1 MADATQIAHEQG
13 YFDHAAECRER
24 SRATLIAAPA
34 SAAVGKGSAV
44 KRMADEYLARMA
56 GPDEA
61 VAVGRF
67 ETQDQTLYVGKRR
80 ISDDDGEPLVI
91 NWQAPAAAPFY
102 EATFDEPIGVLR
114 TRSFTTEKNR
124 VLDFDETVFADL
136 AGRVAALTGNEDL
149 GINDTVLRDLD
160 EDRTG
165 EMRDIVQTIHASQYH
180 LIRQPLDRLLIVQGG
195 PGTGKSV
202 VALHRVSWLLFNE
215 EGLAPSDVL
224 VIGPN
229 PTFTKYISSVLPGLG
244 DHDVQHN
251 DILSLGPQRSDGR
264 QEDRETAELKG
275 FDGMVGLLE
284 RALRLRIR
292 LLPDGTRL
300 EIVPGVALG
309 AAEVNQ
315 AVSAAIDAASYNSG
329 RQQFRAWVE
338 RTARNA
344 ARHRE
349 ALTATMFDNAVERV
363 WPALTPQSFLQELL
377 GSRERLTVA
386 AGDEFRA
393 GDINRLYRQAAE
405 RISDEQWSDS
415 DVALLDEAEL
425 LIRGS
430 SGLGAFRHIVVDEA
444 QDLSPMQLRSI
455 RRRST
460 TGSLTLVGDLA
471 QATSPW
477 AHDTWDSIANQLR
490 QDAPVEQHT
499 LELGYRVPRQ
509 IYELA
514 AQLLPFAAPKI
525 TPPRAIREGPSEP
538 AIVEVDRDDIA
549 KSAVDAAR
557 EYAGRGLF
565 VGIVC
570 PEALHDDVVDQLRR
584 QGVSFADTAE
594 GKLGK
599 SINLVSPTGS
609 KGLEFD
615 AAIVVE
621 PELIGGHDPVGLRAL
636 YVALTRTT
644 RYLTIVH
651 TGVVLPLPSPEP
663 TPRTAD
669 EPRQSGVSAKTVPVS
684 GDDTLTVSTPQP
696 NRIAAGIAVTFAEE
710 IRSSTNPELWPAIL
724 EELRHQLGLL
734 EQQ

>member
-1 MADATQIAHEQG
+1 LADATQIAVEQD
-13 YFDHAAECRER
+13 YFDRAAECRER
-24 SRATLIAAPA
+24 SRETLIAAA
-34 SAAVGKGSAV
+34 GSTAGTKDAAEV
-44 KRMADEYLARMA
+44 KKWADGRVARMG

-61 VAVGRF
+61 VAIGRF
-67 ETQDQTLYVGKRR
+67 ETEDGTLYVGKHL
-80 ISDDDGEPLVI
+80 ISDADGEALVI
-91 NWQAPAAAPFY
+91 NWKAPAAAPFY
-102 EATFDEPIGVLR
+102 EARFDEPVGVLR
-114 TRSFTTEKNR
+114 KRDFRTEKNR

-136 AGRVAALTGNEDL
+136 AGRVAALTSNEHD
-149 GINDTVLRDLD
+149 GINDTVLRELD
-160 EDRTG
+160 ERRTD

-215 EGLAPSDVL
+215 KSLKPSDVL

-244 DHDVQHN
+244 DHDVQHR

-264 QEDRETAELKG
+264 EEDRETAELKG
-275 FDGMVGLLE
+275 SGGMAGLLE

-292 LLPDGTRL
+292 PLPDGMRL

-309 AAEVNQ
+309 TAEVNQ
-315 AVSAAIDAASYNSG
+315 AASAIGAASFNSG
-329 RQQFRAWVE
+329 RQQFRVWVE
-338 RTARNA
+338 QAVGNVTRRSG
-344 ARHRE
+344 
-349 ALTATMFDNAVERV
+349 ALTAAMFDNAVERV

-377 GSRERLTVA
+377 GSRDRLTAA

-393 GDINRLYRQAAE
+393 GDINRLYRQAAG
-405 RISDEQWSDS
+405 RISDERWSDS
-415 DVALLDEAEL
+415 DVALLDEADL

-430 SGLGAFRHIVVDEA
+430 GDAYRHIVVDEA

-455 RRRST
+455 KRRST

-471 QATSPW
+471 QATSPS
-477 AHDTWDSIANQLR
+477 APGTWDLIADQLR
-490 QDAPVEQHT
+490 KDAPVELHT

-514 AQLLPFAAPKI
+514 AQLLPFAAPSIK
-525 TPPRAIREGPSEP
+525 PPRAIREGPSEP
-538 AIVEVDRDDIA
+538 ALDEVDRDDTA

-570 PEALHDDVVDQLRR
+570 PEALHDDVAGQLKS
-584 QGVSFADTAE
+584 QGVAFADAAE
-594 GKLGK
+594 GKLGT
-599 SINLVSPTGS
+599 SINLVSPTRS

-615 AAIVVE
+615 AAVVVE
-621 PELIGGHDPVGLRAL
+621 PELIAGHDQVGLRTL

-651 TGVVLPLPSPEP
+651 TGVALPLPSAGP
-663 TPRTAD
+663 TARTTD
-669 EPRQSGVSAKTVPVS
+669 EPGQSGVSAKTVPVAEA
-684 GDDTLTVSTPQP
+684 DTSTISTPRP
-696 NRIAAGIAVTFAEE
+696 NRFAAAIAGPLSDD
-710 IRSSTNPELWPAIL
+710 IRSSAQPELWPAIL
-724 EELRHQLGLL
+724 EELRRQLGIK

>member
-1 MADATQIAHEQG
+1 MADATQIAVEQE

-34 SAAVGKGSAV
+34 NAAGPIASESAV

-61 VAVGRF
+61 VAIGRF
-67 ETQDQTLYVGKRR
+67 ETEDETLYVGKRR

-91 NWQAPAAAPFY
+91 NWQAQAAAPFY
-102 EATFDEPIGVLR
+102 RATFDEPIGVLR
-114 TRSFTTEKNR
+114 KRSFTTEKNR

-136 AGRVAALTGNEDL
+136 ADRVAELTSNEHL

-215 EGLAPSDVL
+215 ESLAPSDVL

-244 DHDVQHN
+244 DHDVHHR

-264 QEDRETAELKG
+264 EEDRETAELKG

-292 LLPDGTRL
+292 PLPDGTRL

-309 AAEVNQ
+309 TAEVNQ

-338 RTARNA
+338 RAARNA
-344 ARHRE
+344 TRRPE
-349 ALTATMFDNAVERV
+349 ALTATIFDNAVERV

-377 GSRERLTVA
+377 GSRERLTAA

-405 RISDEQWSDS
+405 RISDERWSDS

-430 SGLGAFRHIVVDEA
+430 SGGAYRHIVVDEA

-455 RRRST
+455 KRRST

-471 QATSPW
+471 QATNPW
-477 AHDTWDSIANQLR
+477 APDTWDSIADQLR
-490 QDAPVEQHT
+490 KDAPVAQHT

-514 AQLLPFAAPKI
+514 ARLLPFAAPNI

-538 AIVEVDRDDIA
+538 TIVEVDRDDTA

-570 PEALHDDVVDQLRR
+570 PEALHDDVVDQLKR
-584 QGVSFADTAE
+584 QGVSFADAAE
-594 GKLGK
+594 GKLGT

-621 PELIGGHDPVGLRAL
+621 PELIAGHDPVGLRTL

-663 TPRTAD
+663 TARTAD

-684 GDDTLTVSTPQP
+684 GVDTSTVSTPRP
-696 NRIAAGIAVTFAEE
+696 NRIAAGIAVTLAED
-710 IRSSTNPELWPAIL
+710 IRSSTKPELWPAIL
-724 EELRHQLGLL
+724 EELRRQLGL
-734 EQQ
+734 

>member
-1 MADATQIAHEQG
+1 M
-13 YFDHAAECRER
+13 
-24 SRATLIAAPA
+24 
-34 SAAVGKGSAV
+34 
-44 KRMADEYLARMA
+44 KRTADELLARM
-56 GPDEA
+56 GGSDEA
-61 VAVGRF
+61 VAIGRF
-67 ETQDQTLYVGKRR
+67 ETESETMYVGKRR
-80 ISDDDGEPLVI
+80 ISDDDGGEGLVI

-102 EATFDEPIGVLR
+102 RATFDEPIGVLR
-114 TRSFTTEKNR
+114 RRSYTTEKNH

-136 AGRVAALTGNEDL
+136 AGRVAALTSSEHD

-215 EGLAPSDVL
+215 KSLAPSDVL

-229 PTFTKYISSVLPGLG
+229 QTFTKYISSVLPGLG
-244 DHDVQHN
+244 DHDVHHR

-264 QEDRETAELKG
+264 EEDRETAELKG

-292 LLPDGTRL
+292 PLPDGTRL
-300 EIVPGVALG
+300 EIVPGVALR
-309 AAEVNQ
+309 AAGVNQ

-338 RTARNA
+338 RAVRNVT
-344 ARHRE
+344 RRPE
-349 ALTATMFDNAVERV
+349 VLTATIFDNAVERI

-377 GSRERLTVA
+377 GSRERLTAA
-386 AGDEFRA
+386 AGDDFRA

-405 RISDEQWSDS
+405 RISDERWSDS

-430 SGLGAFRHIVVDEA
+430 SGFGAYGHIVVDEA

-455 RRRST
+455 KRRSA
-460 TGSLTLVGDLA
+460 TGSMTLVGDLA
-471 QATSPW
+471 QATNLW
-477 AHDTWDSIANQLR
+477 APDTWDSIANQLR
-490 QDAPVEQHT
+490 KDAPVAQHT

-514 AQLLPFAAPKI
+514 AQLLPFAAPNI

-538 AIVEVDRDDIA
+538 AIVEVNRDDTA

-557 EYAGRGLF
+557 DYAGRGLF
-565 VGIVC
+565 VGIIC
-570 PEALHDDVVDQLRR
+570 PEALHDDVVGQLKR

-594 GKLGK
+594 GKLGT
-599 SINLVSPTGS
+599 SINLVSPAGS

-621 PELIGGHDPVGLRAL
+621 PKLIAGHDPDPVGFRTL

-663 TPRTAD
+663 TARTAD
-669 EPRQSGVSAKTVPVS
+669 EPRQSGVSAQTVPGAGV
-684 GDDTLTVSTPQP
+684 DTLTLSTPRP
-696 NRIAAGIAVTFAEE
+696 NCIAAAIAVTLAED
-710 IRSSTNPELWPAIL
+710 IRSSTKPELWPAIL
-724 EELRHQLGLL
+724 EELRRQLGL
-734 EQQ
+734 

>member
-1 MADATQIAHEQG
+1 MADATQLAVEQE
-13 YFDHAAECRER
+13 YFDHAGDCRER

-34 SAAVGKGSAV
+34 SAAGPIAGMSAV
-44 KRMADEYLARMA
+44 KRSTDKYLDRIP

-61 VAVGRF
+61 VAHGRF
-67 ETQDQTLYVGKRR
+67 ETEDETLYVGKRR

-91 NWQAPAAAPFY
+91 SWKAPAAAPFY
-102 EATFDEPIGVLR
+102 RATFDEPVGVLR
-114 TRSFTTEKNR
+114 KRDFRTEKNR

-136 AGRVAALTGNEDL
+136 ADRVAALTSNEHL

-165 EMRDIVQTIHASQYH
+165 EMRDIVQTIHASQYD
-180 LIRQPLDRLLIVQGG
+180 LIRQPLNRLLIVQGG

-215 EGLAPSDVL
+215 ESLAPSDVL

-229 PTFTKYISSVLPGLG
+229 PTFTRYISSVLPGLG
-244 DHDVQHN
+244 DHDVQHR
-251 DILSLGPQRSDGR
+251 DILSLGPQRSNGR
-264 QEDRETAELKG
+264 EEDRETAELKG
-275 FDGMVGLLE
+275 FEGMVGLLE
-284 RALRLRIR
+284 RALRLRVR
-292 LLPDGTRL
+292 PLPEGTRL

-309 AAEVNQ
+309 TAEVNQ
-315 AVSAAIDAASYNSG
+315 AVGSAIDAGSYNSG

-338 RTARNA
+338 RA
-344 ARHRE
+344 ARSSTRNPE
-349 ALTATMFDNAVERV
+349 ALTATSFDNAVERV

-377 GSRERLTVA
+377 GSRERLTAA

-405 RISDEQWSDS
+405 RISDERWSDS

-430 SGLGAFRHIVVDEA
+430 SGFGAFGHIVVDEA

-455 RRRST
+455 KRRSSS
-460 TGSLTLVGDLA
+460 GSLTLVGDLA
-471 QATSPW
+471 QATNPW
-477 AHDTWDSIANQLR
+477 APDTWDSIADQLR
-490 QDAPVEQHT
+490 KDAPVEQHT

-514 AQLLPFAAPKI
+514 AQLLPFAAPNV

-538 AIVEVDRDDIA
+538 TVVEVDRDDTA

-557 EYAGRGLF
+557 DYAGRGLF

-570 PEALHDDVVDQLRR
+570 PEALHDDVVDQLKS
-584 QGVSFADTAE
+584 QGVSFADAAE
-594 GKLGK
+594 GKLGT

-621 PELIGGHDPVGLRAL
+621 PELIAGDDQVGLRTL

-651 TGVVLPLPSPEP
+651 TGQVLPLLSSKP
-663 TPRTAD
+663 TARPTD
-669 EPRQSGVSAKTVPVS
+669 EPEQSAMSAKAVPVS
-684 GDDTLTVSTPQP
+684 RVDTLTVPTLRP
-696 NRIAAGIAVTFAEE
+696 NRIATAIAGPLADD
-710 IRSSTNPELWPAIL
+710 IRSSAQPELWSAIL
-724 EELRHQLGLL
+724 EELRRQLGL
-734 EQQ
+734 

>member
-1 MADATQIAHEQG
+1 VADSTQLAVEQE

-24 SRATLIAAPA
+24 SRAALIDAPA
-34 SAAVGKGSAV
+34 NTAGPIAGSAEM
-44 KRMADEYLARMA
+44 KREIEKLLAKIG

-61 VAVGRF
+61 VAIGRF
-67 ETQDQTLYVGKRR
+67 ETEYETLYVGKRR
-80 ISDDDGEPLVI
+80 ISDDDGEALVI
-91 NWQAPAAAPFY
+91 NWQAPAADPFY
-102 EATFDEPIGVLR
+102 RATFDKPLGVLR
-114 TRSFTTEKNR
+114 KRDFKTEKNR

-136 AGRVAALTGNEDL
+136 AGRVAELTSNEHL

-160 EDRTG
+160 EHRTG
-165 EMRDIVQTIHASQYH
+165 EMRDIVQTIHASQYD
-180 LIRQPLDRLLIVQGG
+180 LIRQPLDQLLIVQGG

-215 EGLAPSDVL
+215 KSLKPSDVL

-244 DHDVQHN
+244 DHDVHHK
-251 DILSLGPQRSDGR
+251 DILSLGPQHSHGR
-264 QEDRETAELKG
+264 EEDRETAELKG
-275 FDGMVGLLE
+275 YEGMVGLLE

-292 LLPDGTRL
+292 ELPDGTRL
-300 EIVPGVALG
+300 EIVPGLALH
-309 AAEVNQ
+309 AAGVNQ
-315 AVSAAIDAASYNSG
+315 AVSAAVDATSYNSG
-329 RQQFRAWVE
+329 RQRFRAWVE
-338 RTARNA
+338 QSARNA
-344 ARHRE
+344 TQRPE
-349 ALTATMFDNAVERV
+349 ALTATIFDNAVERV

-377 GSRERLTVA
+377 GSRDRLTAA
-386 AGDEFRA
+386 AGDDFLA
-393 GDINRLYRQAAE
+393 GDINRLYRQAAG
-405 RISDEQWSDS
+405 RISDERWSDG

-430 SGLGAFRHIVVDEA
+430 SGGAYRHIVVDEA

-455 RRRST
+455 KRRST

-471 QATSPW
+471 QATNPW
-477 AHDTWDSIANQLR
+477 APDTWDSIADRLR
-490 QDAPVEQHT
+490 KDAPVVQRT

-514 AQLLPFAAPKI
+514 AQLLPVAAPNI
-525 TPPRAIREGPSEP
+525 TRPRAIREGSSEP
-538 AIVEVDRDDIA
+538 TIVEVDRDDTA

-570 PEALHDDVVDQLRR
+570 PEALHDDVVDQLKR
-584 QGVSFADTAE
+584 QGVSFADAAE
-594 GKLGK
+594 GKLGT
-599 SINLVSPTGS
+599 SINLVSPAGS

-621 PELIGGHDPVGLRAL
+621 PELIAGHDRVGLRTL

-651 TGVVLPLPSPEP
+651 TGVVLPLPSPER
-663 TPRTAD
+663 TARTAD
-669 EPRQSGVSAKTVPVS
+669 EPRQPGVSAKTVPVP
-684 GDDTLTVSTPQP
+684 GVDTLTVSTPRP
-696 NRIAAGIAVTFAEE
+696 NRFAAAIAGPLAED
-710 IRSSTNPELWPAIL
+710 IRSSAQPELWPAIL
-724 EELRHQLGLL
+724 EELRRQLGL
-734 EQQ
+734 